1 VVDSGPLEVLQEH
14 RRLGPLEF
22 YVMSSDYY
30 RKYMKAYNA
39 RPENKRKKRLWMRKR
54 REHGIQHGL
63 RWRMIVQK
71 YLGAR

>member
-1 VVDSGPLEVLQEH
+1 
-14 RRLGPLEF
+14 
-22 YVMSSDYY
+22 MSSDYY